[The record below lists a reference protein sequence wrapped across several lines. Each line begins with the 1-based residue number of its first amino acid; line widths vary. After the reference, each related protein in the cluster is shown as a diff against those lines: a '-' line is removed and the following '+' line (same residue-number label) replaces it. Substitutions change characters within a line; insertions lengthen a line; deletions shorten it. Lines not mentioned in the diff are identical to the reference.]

1 MFKWLCLFAIPI
13 GCAVIAAEARADT
26 VRFVCKSEESANTIG
41 EALAEGEE
49 MVRQVIHPFLMFGE
63 CEYLDEKRFVYV
75 VHRGTTYG
83 TTLKITVVGLSH
95 KMGEFPEMWSLV
107 PTHDLHGDGTI

>member
-1 MFKWLCLFAIPI
+1 VFKRLCLSAIVI
-13 GCAVIAAEARADT
+13 GWTVIAAEARADT

-49 MVRQVIHPFLMFGE
+49 MARQAIHPFLMFGE
-63 CEYLDEKRFVYV
+63 CEYLDDKMFVYV

-83 TTLKITVVGLSH
+83 TTSKITVVGLSQ
-95 KMGEFPEMWSLV
+95 KMGEFPKMWSLV
-107 PTHDLHGDGTI
+107 PTDDLRGDGTI